1 MLNPNDP
8 TPRLQVGVIGPTMI
22 DIHQPSNGQPS
33 NGHSSSGRQRA
44 LTSACVW
51 LALHPDAAGCQFDR
65 ALGMSAQSRTS
76 ALSRLRAWLG
86 SDVVPTVRPS
96 GRYRLVA
103 VTDWNRVQQLVCT
116 SSGRLRD
123 QIETADLIAS
133 LALVRGE
140 PLADVSAAWADSE
153 RIQMSLLLA
162 DIAIRVIDQQ
172 IQNRPDQ
179 AVWALAQGMAAAPED
194 DRLRQLSRR
203 MHATRLAR
211 VA

>member
-1 MLNPNDP
+1 MLHPNDP
-8 TPRLQVGVIGPTMI
+8 TPRLQVGVIGPSMI
-22 DIHQPSNGQPS
+22 DTLQPSNGQPS
-33 NGHSSSGRQRA
+33 KGQPSNGRQRA

-86 SDVVPTVRPS
+86 PDVVPT
-96 GRYRLVA
+96 
-103 VTDWNRVQQLVCT
+103 
-116 SSGRLRD
+116 
-123 QIETADLIAS
+123 

-162 DIAIRVIDQQ
+162 DIAMRLIDQQ
-172 IQNRPDQ
+172 IQTRPDQ

-194 DRLRQLSRR
+194 DRLRRLSRR
-203 MHATRLAR
+203 LHAIRLGR
-211 VA
+211 VG